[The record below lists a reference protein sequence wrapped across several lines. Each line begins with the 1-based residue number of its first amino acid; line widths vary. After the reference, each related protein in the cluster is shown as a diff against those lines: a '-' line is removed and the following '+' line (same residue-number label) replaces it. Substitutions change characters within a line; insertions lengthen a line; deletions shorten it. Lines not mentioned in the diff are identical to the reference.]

1 MMLMLQKGFPKSYY
15 ILSQP
20 SLIAQ
25 LSSKRSVFLRK
36 KLSVR
41 LKKWGSGHTLDH
53 TNIDDS
59 SNTCIIFKRKK
70 IRKLNQIK
78 K

>member
-1 MMLMLQKGFPKSYY
+1 MPMLRKGFPKSYY

-20 SLIAQ
+20 DLIAQ
-25 LSSKRSVFLRK
+25 LSPKHNVFLRK
-36 KLSVR
+36 KNSVR

-53 TNIDDS
+53 TDIDDS
-59 SNTCIIFKRKK
+59 SNTCIILKRKK
-70 IRKLNQIK
+70 TSKLKQIK